1 MIVLL
6 LLRLTGR
13 NRRPGPTSTLCTVAV
28 AKRTVAPVPCFS
40 GLQIEDCDED
50 NDPVTDVTLDSGKG
64 TRQAWSA
71 VGFLGSNSGSV
82 VEKQGILRGGGF
94 RPSGLATRRIDLGFG
109 GGGNGSCWVG
119 LWPC

>member
-1 MIVLL
+1 MTVLL
-6 LLRLTGR
+6 LLRFTGR

-28 AKRTVAPVPCFS
+28 ANRTVAAPCFP
-40 GLQIEDCDED
+40 GLQTDDSDED
-50 NDPVTDVTLDSGKG
+50 TEPVMEVKLDSGRG

-71 VGFLGSNSGSV
+71 VGFLGSYSGSV

-109 GGGNGSCWVG
+109 GGGKGSCWVG
-119 LWPC
+119 LGPC